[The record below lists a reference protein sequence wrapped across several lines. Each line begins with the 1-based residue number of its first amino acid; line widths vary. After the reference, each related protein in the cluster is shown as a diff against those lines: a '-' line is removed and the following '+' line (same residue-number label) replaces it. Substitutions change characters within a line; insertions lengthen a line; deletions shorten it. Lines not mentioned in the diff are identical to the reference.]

1 MGERP
6 RERSRRF
13 FPLLYLA
20 NFAMSIDIKC
30 NSCSSKYSVSDRF
43 AGGSVKCSKC
53 HAPIHVPIV
62 PRQPPPAPAATA
74 ADAAELAFEYTPHY
88 SPPSSSSA
96 AVQTAPPPAAAATP
110 AQTSAAVEEPAAE
123 IPAAEASASDAS
135 AAGVA
140 RSPRMSFA
148 WLKLPASRL
157 DRLSAASSSADFRL
171 RNYWTARLAPA
182 LWLVSLVAACSLI
195 VAAVRQLFSLGGLPA
210 ELQTSALWGGVAQ
223 ISVIAAALIAVRI
236 SLETVSVLFEIAGT
250 LREVRDELR
259 SRA

>member
-1 MGERP
+1 
-6 RERSRRF
+6 
-13 FPLLYLA
+13 
-20 NFAMSIDIKC
+20 MSIDIKC

-88 SPPSSSSA
+88 AAPASAAA
-96 AVQTAPPPAAAATP
+96 AVQTAPPFSAAKAP
-110 AQTSAAVEEPAAE
+110 AQTSAAVEERAADALDPE
-123 IPAAEASASDAS
+123 GPTPDAPVPESSAAGAS
-135 AAGVA
+135 AAGGA
-140 RSPRMSFA
+140 SPRRAGFA
-148 WLKLPASRL
+148 WLKLSALRL
-157 DRLSAASSSADFRL
+157 GKLSGVSSAADFRV

-182 LWLVSLVAACSLI
+182 LWLLSLAAAGSLI
-195 VAAVRQLFSLGGLPA
+195 VAVVRQLFSLGGLPA
-210 ELQTSALWGGVAQ
+210 ELQSSALWGGIAQ
-223 ISVIAAALIAVRI
+223 IAGIAAALIAVRI
-236 SLETVSVLFEIAGT
+236 SLETVSVLFEIANT